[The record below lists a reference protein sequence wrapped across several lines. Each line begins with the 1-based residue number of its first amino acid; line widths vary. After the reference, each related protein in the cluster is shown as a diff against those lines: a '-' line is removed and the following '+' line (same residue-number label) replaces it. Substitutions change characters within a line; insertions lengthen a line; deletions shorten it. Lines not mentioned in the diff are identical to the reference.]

1 MFMVAIILAVL
12 LIGGVFAVIIVRKNH
27 DSRAGQS
34 GMAEV
39 TEQTHGNS
47 GPVLGRSHTGAD

>member
-12 LIGGVFAVIIVRKNH
+12 LVAGVFAIIVTRKNH
-27 DSRAGQS
+27 ATRAGQS
-34 GMAEV
+34 GIAEA